1 MHIQVQR
8 RALPQFHL
16 LLNHI
21 AHSHALTIHKQM
33 QLKCT
38 RKCIYLC
45 NFGCTFLCTFIQILK
60 YTFRCNFRC
69 IIRCTLS
76 CTTKRISNTFMVL
89 PFPFSYASQGALQF
103 HSHFY
108 FLIDQILHSF
118 APLSPFLRALSSAFH
133 IPCHLESQLHLG
145 KLFVTFLACSKQII
159 DCTLKCTM
167 IYKYVCFIYSSGIVL
182 YAWVK

>member
-1 MHIQVQR
+1 
-8 RALPQFHL
+8 
-16 LLNHI
+16 
-21 AHSHALTIHKQM
+21 
-33 QLKCT
+33 
-38 RKCIYLC
+38 
-45 NFGCTFLCTFIQILK
+45 
-60 YTFRCNFRC
+60 
-69 IIRCTLS
+69 
-76 CTTKRISNTFMVL
+76 MVVL
-89 PFPFSYASQGALQF
+89 FPFSYASQGALQF

-145 KLFVTFLACSKQII
+145 ELFVTFLACSKQII